1 MKKNYQ
7 DLDVY
12 RRSYSLSLEI
22 NKLAEELP
30 QKEHHI
36 LGNQIKKASC
46 SVPFNIIGG
55 FGKKE
60 HVKDFLSSIHVALG
74 SNTEMI
80 LNLKLMNSLNYL
92 PNQNYQR
99 FLTEYTIV
107 GKQLGVLIKSWRKF
121 IK

>member
-1 MKKNYQ
+1 MIRNYQ

-12 RRSYSLSLEI
+12 KRSYSLSLEI

-30 QKEHHI
+30 QKEQNI
-36 LGNQIKKASC
+36 LGSQIKRASS
-46 SVPFNIIGG
+46 SVPFNIVEG
-55 FGKKE
+55 FGKKK
-60 HVKDFLSSIHVALG
+60 HVKEFTSFIHVALG
-74 SNTEMI
+74 SNAEMI

-107 GKQLGVLIKSWRKF
+107 GKQLATMIKSWRKF